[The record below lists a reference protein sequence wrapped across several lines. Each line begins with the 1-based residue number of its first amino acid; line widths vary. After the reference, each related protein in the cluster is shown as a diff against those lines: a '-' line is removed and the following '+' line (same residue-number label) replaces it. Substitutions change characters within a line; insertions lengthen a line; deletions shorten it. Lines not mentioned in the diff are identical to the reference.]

1 MSGAARI
8 IRSDEWARL
17 AAAPGK
23 SSAVPPESASS
34 DAGSITQLIAA
45 ADRGDANARSQLF
58 DRLYADLHRLAHS
71 QLRRLAHPGLTLSP
85 TTVLHEFYLDM
96 SGREGTQIPDRA
108 RFLGYAACAMRG
120 LIIDCVRERRAQKRG
135 GLFHLT
141 QLSTQI
147 GDDAAE
153 DQSLARLGEALE
165 ELGRADAPLAEL
177 VDLKYFCGLS
187 FAEIAALRGVSER
200 TIQRDWRKARLL
212 LRGLV
217 TEG

>member
-1 MSGAARI
+1 
-8 IRSDEWARL
+8 
-17 AAAPGK
+17 
-23 SSAVPPESASS
+23 VPPDNSAP
-34 DAGSITQLIAA
+34 ATGAITQLIAA
-45 ADRGDANARSQLF
+45 ADHGDVDARSQLF
-58 DRLYADLHRLAHS
+58 ERLYADLHRLAKS
-71 QLRRLAHPGLTLSP
+71 QLRRLSHPNMTLSP
-85 TTVLHEFYLDM
+85 TMVLHEFYLDM
-96 SGREGTQIPDRA
+96 SSREGARIPDRA

-120 LIIDCVRERRAQKRG
+120 LIIDYVRERRAQKRG

-141 QLSTQI
+141 QLSTHI
-147 GDDAAE
+147 ADAAAE
-153 DQSLARLGEALE
+153 DQSLTRLGDALE

-212 LRGLV
+212 LHGLV

>member
-1 MSGAARI
+1 VPSG
-8 IRSDEWARL
+8 
-17 AAAPGK
+17 
-23 SSAVPPESASS
+23 SASS
-34 DAGSITQLIAA
+34 ATGSITQLIAA
-45 ADRGDANARSQLF
+45 ADSGDGNARALLF
-58 DRLYADLHRLAHS
+58 ERLYADLHRLAQS
-71 QLRRLAHPGLTLSP
+71 QLRRLAHPELTLSP
-85 TTVLHEFYLDM
+85 TAVLHEFYLDI
-96 SGREGTQIPDRA
+96 SGREGAQIPDRA

-120 LIIDCVRERRAQKRG
+120 LIIDYVRERRAQKRG

-153 DQSLARLGEALE
+153 DQSLTRLGDALE
-165 ELGRADAPLAEL
+165 ELGHADESLAEL

-212 LRGLV
+212 LHGLV
-217 TEG
+217 AEG